1 MPTSAE
7 ARAHE
12 RRKGVLKENRRRL
25 AEGPSWREHKGE

>member
-12 RRKGVLKENRRRL
+12 RRNGVLKENRSRR
-25 AEGPSWREHKGE
+25 AEGPSRREHKGE